1 MHNSITQTF
10 WKQNFDILLLFFLM
24 DLWFQDIGKN
34 GNFGGFWP
42 FSQNVFNMVPW
53 NLVYRHIV
61 YTLRC
66 MWKWL
71 PWAKFSGPFWAK
83 IGRFVGFRLSSR
95 KDSTG
100 FTWNLIYKLFGAT
113 FVGVCKR
120 FLWPFWASKWIK
132 IRVFDYFVIC
142 SLDSRQSC
150 YICSLELLPGM
161 CTIWDSRGR
170 FGPKRK

>member
-1 MHNSITQTF
+1 MHNSIAQTF
-10 WKQNFDILLLFFLM
+10 WKQNLVILLLFFLM
-24 DLWFQDIGKN
+24 DLWLQDIGKN

-53 NLVYRHIV
+53 NLFYRHIV
-61 YTLRC
+61 YTVRC
-66 MWKWL
+66 VWKWL

-83 IGRFVGFRLSSR
+83 IGRFVGFRLFSR

-113 FVGVCKR
+113 FVGVCKI

-132 IRVFDYFVIC
+132 NSGFRLFCQFFFSGFTSV
-142 SLDSRQSC
+142 
-150 YICSLELLPGM
+150 LLYMFIGATSGDVYNM
-161 CTIWDSRGR
+161 GL
-170 FGPKRK
+170 KRPFRAQT